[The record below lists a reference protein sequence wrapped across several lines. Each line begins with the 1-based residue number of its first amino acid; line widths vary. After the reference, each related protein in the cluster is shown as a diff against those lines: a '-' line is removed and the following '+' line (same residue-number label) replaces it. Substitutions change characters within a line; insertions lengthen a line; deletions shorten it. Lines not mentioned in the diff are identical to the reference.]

1 MFNKK
6 NPKLCLYCAWA
17 DKTLGENM
25 LCYYKG
31 PVKPDYKCSKYKY
44 DPYKR
49 MPSRQPDIKPVS
61 FDSKGL

>member
-1 MFNKK
+1 M
-6 NPKLCLYCAWA
+6 YCAWA

-31 PVKPDYKCSKYKY
+31 PVSPDYKCRRYKY

-49 MPSRQPDIKPVS
+49 TPSRQPDIKPAS
-61 FDSKGL
+61 LDTNGL